1 MHWWRQYTA
10 ISCRGWRASRDAVRR
25 ATPRRVGHGVHG
37 AMPFVGRRH
46 AAWAMV
52 SMGQCRS
59 SGDATPRGPWCPWGN
74 AVGAKHSRT
83 GISLSR
89 GSWRAN
95 ASPLP
100 HRRSTAFHRRADH
113 VAHHIAHHTI
123 PFHRV
128 SSSRRRHS
136 TAFHRRADH
145 VAHHIAHHTIPFHR
159 VSSSCRRHSTAFRR
173 RADHVARSRRRRST
187 AFHHMDLACPNTFSV
202 LTLSAFQRSIM
213 TGI

>member
-100 HRRSTAFHRRADH
+100 HRRSTAFRRRADH

-128 SSSRRRHS
+128 SSSRRPRRPPHRPPHHRHS
-136 TAFHRRADH
+136 TAFHRRA
-145 VAHHIAHHTIPFHR
+145 VAIPPRF
-159 VSSSCRRHSTAFRR
+159 VVAPTTSPTTPSHSTAFH
-173 RADHVARSRRRRST
+173 D
-187 AFHHMDLACPNTFSV
+187 MDLACPNTFSV